1 MPMIKAGDIVKIKPA
16 FQDAGDDAF
25 TWVACD
31 DESKGRVTISPVN
44 IGLAIPPQQTVT
56 TDMLESE

>member
-1 MPMIKAGDIVKIKPA
+1 MIKKGDTVKIKPEY
-16 FQDAGDDAF
+16 QDAGDENF

-44 IGLAIPPQQTVT
+44 IGLEFPPQQTVT